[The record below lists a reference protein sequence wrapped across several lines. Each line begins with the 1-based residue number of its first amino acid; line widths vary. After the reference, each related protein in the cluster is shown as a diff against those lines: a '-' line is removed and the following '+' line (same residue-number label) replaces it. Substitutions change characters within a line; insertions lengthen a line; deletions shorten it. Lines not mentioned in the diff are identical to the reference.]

1 MNMEPIASA
10 LRAEADRLSKAA
22 DLLEPRPAPV
32 ITTPQPNTIL
42 RNAGKRTGSR
52 VISKATRER
61 LSRAQKARWAER
73 KAATPQAA

>member
-1 MNMEPIASA
+1 MNTEPMVSA

-32 ITTPQPNTIL
+32 TTPQPNTIL

-73 KAATPQAA
+73 KAAQPQAA